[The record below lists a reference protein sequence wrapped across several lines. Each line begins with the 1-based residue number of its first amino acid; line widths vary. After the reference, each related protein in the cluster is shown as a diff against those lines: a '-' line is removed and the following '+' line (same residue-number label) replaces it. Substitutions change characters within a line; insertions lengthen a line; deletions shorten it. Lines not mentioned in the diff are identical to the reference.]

1 MNKRQEKIV
10 EILKQQGEVSIHQLA
25 QVLNVSEMT
34 IHRDAAVL
42 EKQEL
47 LYKKRGA
54 LNYIEPSAHTKNS
67 QHMRDCEK
75 RAIAKKALTLIE
87 DADSIIFD
95 NSTTALEVAKL
106 LANWKKKSKK
116 LTVYATNLEVANA
129 VCKNPDI
136 TLYVSGGY
144 YMSNTT
150 GFVGSIT
157 EEFIERVHADKCILG
172 MSGIS
177 VEHGLTGPYTYH
189 NILERKIIAAAKEV
203 IIVADHSKFGKVAL
217 EKVADL
223 SEADYIITDANVSNE
238 IVEEFSGKTKLLIA
252 R

>member
-1 MNKRQEKIV
+1 MNKRQEQIV
-10 EILKQQGEVSIHQLA
+10 EMLKQQGEVSIHQLA

-34 IHRDAAVL
+34 IHRDAVAL

-47 LYKKRGA
+47 LYRKRGA
-54 LNYIEPSAHTKNS
+54 LNYNEPSAHTKNS
-67 QHMRDCEK
+67 QHMRDREK
-75 RAIAKKALTLIE
+75 RAIAKKALTLVE

-106 LANWKKKSKK
+106 LANWKKENKK

-144 YMSNTT
+144 YLSSTT
-150 GFVGSIT
+150 GFVGAIT
-157 EEFIERVHADKCILG
+157 EGFVERVHADKCIIG
-172 MSGIS
+172 TSGIS
-177 VEHGLTGPYTYH
+177 IEYGLTTPYTHH
-189 NILERKIIAAAKEV
+189 NTLEKKIITSAKEV
-203 IIVADHSKFGKVAL
+203 IVVADHTKFGKVAL
-217 EKVADL
+217 EKVIDL
-223 SEADYIITDANVSNE
+223 SDVDYIVTDANVSNE
-238 IVEEFSGKTKLLIA
+238 TVEEFSKKTKLLIA

>member
-1 MNKRQEKIV
+1 MNKRQEKIL
-10 EILKQQGEVSIHQLA
+10 EILKQQGEVSIHEFA
-25 QVLNVSEMT
+25 RMLNVSEMT
-34 IHRDAAVL
+34 IHRDAAVME
-42 EKQEL
+42 EKGL

-54 LNYIEPSAHTKNS
+54 LSFVEESAQNH
-67 QHMRDCEK
+67 DGYYLYEK
-75 RAIAKKALTLIE
+75 QAIARMALTLIK
-87 DADSIIFD
+87 DVDSIIFD

-106 LANWKKKSKK
+106 LANWKKKNKK

-144 YMSNTT
+144 YMSSTT

-157 EEFIERVHADKCILG
+157 EEFIERVHAEKCILG

-177 VEHGLTGPYTYH
+177 AEYGLTGPYTYH
-189 NILERKIIAAAKEV
+189 NSLERKIIAAAKEV
-203 IIVADHSKFGKVAL
+203 IVVADHSKFGKVAL

-223 SEADYIITDANVSNE
+223 SEVDYIITDAKVSNAT
-238 IVEEFSGKTKLLIA
+238 VEEFSTKTKLLIA

>member
-10 EILKQQGEVSIHQLA
+10 EILKEQGEVSIHQLA
-25 QVLNVSEMT
+25 LVLNVSEMT
-34 IHRDAAVL
+34 IHRDAALL
-42 EKQEL
+42 EKQDL

-54 LNYIEPSAHTKNS
+54 LNYAEPSARTKNS
-67 QHMRDCEK
+67 QHMREHEK
-75 RAIAKKALTLIE
+75 RAIARTTLTLIE

-106 LANWKKKSKK
+106 LANWKKKNKK

-144 YMSNTT
+144 YLSSTT

-157 EEFIERVHADKCILG
+157 EEFVERIHADKCVIG
-172 MSGIS
+172 ISGIS
-177 VEHGLTGPYTYH
+177 SKYGLTGPYTH
-189 NILERKIIAAAKEV
+189 HSTLERKIIAAAKEV
-203 IIVADHSKFGKVAL
+203 IVVADHTKFGKVAL

-223 SEADYIITDANVSNE
+223 AEVDYIVTDAKVSQE
-238 IVEEFSGKTKLLIA
+238 TVEEFAGKTKLLIA
-252 R
+252 T